1 MKCRA
6 QAQQEAALLALVA
19 ERDAAHI
26 GAIEFHRW
34 IEGYE
39 RNRLDSLRV
48 DAFGRLTLSPKESS
62 TQALICEDAVLPA
75 WRHRPDG
82 ALFEIAQRGRAY
94 RAFALSDSH
103 AARSLGAI
111 VGLARTATN
120 LRRISVIDDALGEP
134 MGAFTWLHIS
144 GRTLRRIR
152 ADAHTPLHASEW
164 NEGRLLW
171 IRDLA
176 CREPLPDAMIDAIAG
191 KILAMGGRAMMTS
204 TKPDEGGFALS
215 HPRCKCERHLM
226 LWLREQLR
234 SSHVAA

>member
-1 MKCRA
+1 MKRRA
-6 QAQQEAALLALVA
+6 QAQQDTALLALVT

-26 GAIEFHRW
+26 
-34 IEGYE
+34 
-39 RNRLDSLRV
+39 
-48 DAFGRLTLSPKESS
+48 
-62 TQALICEDAVLPA
+62 
-75 WRHRPDG
+75 
-82 ALFEIAQRGRAY
+82 
-94 RAFALSDSH
+94 
-103 AARSLGAI
+103 GAI

-144 GRTLRRIR
+144 SRTLRRIR

-191 KILAMGGRAMMTS
+191 KILAMGGRAMVTS